1 MSSVPRPINDN
12 SSDEDHRAENAAL
25 LEELKEQVQK
35 AETDSEQYQ
44 KQLGALQLR
53 LDEAVR
59 EQGKLEDQAHEKDVT
74 ITALRDDVRELA
86 RQIRDLDQA
95 QEADRAAML
104 RDKEQQATREE
115 ELQSTIQ
122 RLKET
127 LAQKDLRAN
136 VESECHESRSRKLTQ

>member
-1 MSSVPRPINDN
+1 MSSLSRPINDN
-12 SSDEDHRAENAAL
+12 SSDDDHRAENAAL

-35 AETDSEQYQ
+35 AETDSEQYR

-53 LDEAVR
+53 LDDAVR
-59 EQGKLEDQAHEKDVT
+59 EQGKLEDQTHEKDVT
-74 ITALRDDVRELA
+74 ITALRDEVRELT

-95 QEADRAAML
+95 HEADRAAML
-104 RDKEQQATREE
+104 RDKEQQASREE

-127 LAQKDLRAN
+127 LTQKDLRAN
-136 VESECHESRSRKLTQ
+136 AESECNESRSRKLTQ